1 MLALA
6 PPLAAQV
13 KVSRMPDRI
22 AVEIGGKPYTA
33 LYFGPPKPYLHP
45 LRAASGTIVTRLFP
59 METTPG
65 EPRDH
70 PHHRGLWLGHGDV
83 NGYDFWTN
91 EPGQRGAKKGRIVL
105 GKVLKIRSGAR
116 SGLLA
121 ARFEWQDSEG
131 RGLLADTRKMTFRAQ
146 GPLRVIDV
154 EIDLTALQ
162 AVTFADTKEGAF
174 GLRVAPWLEE
184 AGQRVPPG
192 GPAPAGTIVN
202 AEGASG
208 ESSAWG
214 RRSAWLD
221 YSGEVGGE
229 KLGVAILDHP
239 GNPRHPTYWHA
250 RGYGLMAANI
260 FGAREF
266 EGDKSKDGSLRLERG
281 RRLRFRYRV
290 VVHPGDA
297 ASAGIARLYREY
309 AKGRR

>member
-1 MLALA
+1 
-6 PPLAAQV
+6 
-13 KVSRMPDRI
+13 
-22 AVEIGGKPYTA
+22 
-33 LYFGPPKPYLHP
+33 
-45 LRAASGTIVTRLFP
+45 
-59 METTPG
+59 
-65 EPRDH
+65 
-70 PHHRGLWLGHGDV
+70 
-83 NGYDFWTN
+83 
-91 EPGQRGAKKGRIVL
+91 
-105 GKVLKIRSGAR
+105 
-116 SGLLA
+116 
-121 ARFEWQDSEG
+121 
-131 RGLLADTRKMTFRAQ
+131 MTFRVQ

-154 EIDLTALQ
+154 EIDLAALQ

-174 GLRVAPWLEE
+174 ALRVAPWLEE
-184 AGQRVPPG
+184 RGQQAPPG

-208 ESSAWG
+208 ERNTWG

-260 FGAREF
+260 FGEREF